1 MEEKYRSGE
10 IHVEDVLSF
19 TEQLLETADI
29 LTEHMLNPDRILLSP
44 QLIFIEEKNVRFC
57 YLLWKTTAL
66 WKGWESFSQNDG
78 VFCKPT
84 GL

>member
-29 LTEHMLNPDRILLSP
+29 LTEHMLNPDRILLS
-44 QLIFIEEKNVRFC
+44 L
-57 YLLWKTTAL
+57 
-66 WKGWESFSQNDG
+66 S
-78 VFCKPT
+78 
-84 GL
+84 